1 MKVILITGTSKGLGY
16 ELAKQFIQA
25 GNLVIGISRTTTEI
39 QAENFYH
46 LSADITTADF
56 AQTLKAFLKTL
67 NIDCID
73 ILINNAGTGS
83 FGNDIS
89 NIEPDE
95 VLQQVNLHCVSA
107 LRVIAGAKI
116 YLKNTKIVNITSRLG
131 SITQA
136 LRGDFKGREFSYGY
150 RIAKAAQNMLSL
162 CLANDRELAS
172 NRILSINPG
181 LLQTDSGSSDA
192 EYTAE
197 QGAIAVITVIDNAI
211 ESGIYHAFGQ
221 EALY

>member
-1 MKVILITGTSKGLGY
+1 MNVILITGTSKGLGY
-16 ELAKQFIQA
+16 QLAKQFTQKE
-25 GNLVIGISRTTTEI
+25 NLVIGISRTATEI
-39 QAENFYH
+39 QAKNFHH
-46 LSADITTADF
+46 LSADITAIDF
-56 AQTLKAFLKTL
+56 TQKLKAFLKTL
-67 NIDCID
+67 SIVNIDV
-73 ILINNAGTGS
+73 LINNAGTGS
-83 FGNDIS
+83 FGNNIS

-95 VLQQVNLHCVSA
+95 VLQQVDLHCVSA
-107 LRVIAGAKI
+107 LRVIAGARS

-131 SITQA
+131 SITQT
-136 LRGDFKGREFSYGY
+136 LRGDFKGRDFSYAY

-162 CLANDRELAS
+162 CLANDSELA
-172 NRILSINPG
+172 NAVVLSINPG

-192 EYTAE
+192 EHTAE